1 MIQDD
6 VARQAAALLYET
18 ALLESGFTL
27 EDPKI
32 FASRIHSV
40 IKLNLNVD
48 PDAQV
53 EEEVDEINK
62 DGNTDLDDNEKYEL
76 DLHEVN
82 CTFPYEHGC
91 SVLS

>member
-18 ALLESGFTL
+18 ALIESGFTL
-27 EDPKI
+27 DDPKI

-40 IKLNLNVD
+40 IKMNLNVD

-53 EEEVDEINK
+53 EEEADEVNK
-62 DGNTDLDDNEKYEL
+62 DDDIDFDDNEKTKP
-76 DLHEVN
+76 DHQEVSY
-82 CTFPYEHGC
+82 TFLSDNGY

>member
-1 MIQDD
+1 M
-6 VARQAAALLYET
+6 RAATLLYET

-27 EDPKI
+27 ENPKI

-53 EEEVDEINK
+53 EEEEEDEIEK
-62 DGNTDLDDNEKYEL
+62 DGDTDSDTNKKFE
-76 DLHEVN
+76 DLGDTPKVS
-82 CTFPYEHGC
+82 CT
-91 SVLS
+91 SKQLSAHINVFH

>member
-1 MIQDD
+1 MVIQDE
-6 VARQAAALLYET
+6 VAKQAAALLYQT

-27 EDPKI
+27 ENPKI

-53 EEEVDEINK
+53 EEEVDEIDK
-62 DGNTDLDDNEKYEL
+62 DGDTDLDDNEKNKL
-76 DLHEVN
+76 DLQEVKS
-82 CTFPYEHGC
+82 TSPY
-91 SVLS
+91 VLS